1 MVVKL
6 SKQIQMCCGQQLSI
20 GNRYGKELKN
30 MSHEA
35 HVEGKSKTA
44 TAIYTFLGLL
54 LGAAIGGGLLYA
66 LIYLLNA

>member
-1 MVVKL
+1 
-6 SKQIQMCCGQQLSI
+6 
-20 GNRYGKELKN
+20 

-35 HVEGKSKTA
+35 HVEEKSKTA
-44 TAIYTFLGLL
+44 IAIYTFLGLL